1 MSYSSFVPVCR
12 NTGAP
17 ELRPVGAIIEIPE
30 KQLRIYTIDQ
40 EQIHMIEEFYGL
52 RNGRKP
58 QQIEY
63 LRLLVS
69 PRKRKPARR
78 RRR

>member
-1 MSYSSFVPVCR
+1 MSYSSFVPVCW

-17 ELRPVGAIIEIPE
+17 ELRPIGAIIEIPE

-58 QQIEY
+58 EEY
-63 LRLLVS
+63 LRFMVTA
-69 PRKRKPARR
+69 KRKPARKSR
-78 RRR
+78 R